1 MNRFKTILLIFITI
15 WVIILLAFIGID
27 LGFDESIK
35 WYENIVLAGIS
46 SIFPTIT
53 VCIHLNK

>member
-1 MNRFKTILLIFITI
+1 MSIFKKIILIFITI

-35 WYENIVLAGIS
+35 WYENIVLSGLLSMFNTVAIS
-46 SIFPTIT
+46 LT
-53 VCIHLNK
+53 LKE